1 MVISSEFPNDQQAT
15 KGIFIKQQIVELAK
29 LCSLKV
35 IAPVPWSVPLGKFKK
50 SYIFSRVKKK
60 EACGDIEVF
69 HPRYFLTPKL
79 GRAFYGLFYFLGI
92 YKTAKAIACNFDYDL
107 ILAYF
112 AYPDGFAAAW
122 LAKVFRKPLVIKVMG
137 SDINL
142 YTRGFLRRCLTVYTL
157 KQAGQVI
164 AVTEDLKKKMIALGV
179 GPDKIAV
186 VYNGVDSHRF
196 KPMDTLECRKEL
208 GLPQDKT
215 ILLFIGAF
223 RKIKGVDYLVDA
235 YAKLSENN
243 SAGDLSLILIG
254 DGELKN
260 KIKDKIDRFGLR
272 SKVRLAG
279 IRPHQ
284 EIPRWINACDILC
297 LTSEDEGCPN
307 VILEALACGKPV
319 VAAKVGGIPEIVN
332 SADYGNLFKSHSIE
346 ELTLAIQAAVKKK
359 WDPEI
364 IKARIAYLTWEKTA
378 KEILALCQAR
388 LSNIDTA

>member
-1 MVISSEFPNDQQAT
+1 MVISSEFPNNQQTT

-35 IAPVPWSVPLGKFKK
+35 IAPVPWSVPLEKFKK

-60 EACGDIEVF
+60 ETCDDIEVF
-69 HPRYFLTPKL
+69 HPRYFITPKL
-79 GRAFYGLFYFLGI
+79 GRVFYGLFYFLGI

-112 AYPDGFAAAW
+112 AYPDGFAAAL
-122 LAKVFRKPLVIKVMG
+122 LAKAFRRPLVVKVMG

-142 YTRGFLRRCLTVYTL
+142 YTRSFLRRCLTVYTL
-157 KQAGQVI
+157 KQARQVI
-164 AVTEDLKKKMIALGV
+164 AVTEDIKKKMIALGV
-179 GPDKIAV
+179 GADKIAV

-196 KPMDTLECRKEL
+196 RPMDTLECRKEL
-208 GLPQDKT
+208 GLPEDKT

-235 YAKLSENN
+235 YSKLNENN
-243 SAGDLSLILIG
+243 LAGDLLLILIG

-260 KIKDKIDRFGLR
+260 KIKDKVDRFGLR

-297 LTSEDEGCPN
+297 LSSEDEGCPN

-332 SADYGNLFKSHSIE
+332 SADCGNLFRPHSIE

-364 IKARIAYLTWEKTA
+364 IKARITYLTWEKTA

-388 LSNIDTA
+388 LSNMKTA